1 MKNLISEVQI
11 VPVKPNNGLIAF
23 ASFVLDGKLYLSSIG
38 IHQKL
43 NGLGYRLTYPTK
55 KAGLNIFHPISKEL
69 GKEIEEVI
77 LNKLKEV
84 MEGSNDRHSNFN
96 CPIREI

>member
-38 IHQKL
+38 IHKKL
-43 NGLGYRLTYPTK
+43 DGSGYRLTYPTK

-69 GKEIEEVI
+69 GKEIEEAL

-84 MEGSNDRHSNFN
+84 MEGCNDRYSNFKH
-96 CPIREI
+96 PVW